1 MSWQVQEKNIGGNVK
16 LTPNISGK
24 YLQIQLLTQSE
35 SWVIALTAQ
44 VERDGTLPSFQNLP
58 HVPHLPLKYP
68 NPNSHYQPLSTKTFM
83 QFSCFATAVAFEV
96 LCGNQV
102 RDPDAFAGT
111 MGRSASGPQGL

>member
-24 YLQIQLLTQSE
+24 YLQIQLLTQNE

-58 HVPHLPLKYP
+58 HVPHLPPKYP
-68 NPNSHYQPLSTKTFM
+68 HPNSHYQPLTTKAFI
-83 QFSCFATAVAFEV
+83 QIRVIATGVASPV
-96 LCGNQV
+96 TLDKIC
-102 RDPDAFAGT
+102 PI
-111 MGRSASGPQGL
+111 MLRSFR